1 MKNKVL
7 LPAFL
12 ALLSIATLSP
22 VLATKKEGKANKAD
36 KKALSEA
43 VRHFDTNGDGKLGG
57 DEADAARKSF
67 AAEPNG
73 PAKSLDADQN
83 GQLEE
88 AEITGVQ
95 VKPKGAK
102 KKKDK

>member
-12 ALLSIATLSP
+12 ALLSIAAPSP
-22 VLATKKEGKANKAD
+22 VLAGKKEGKANKAE
-36 KKALSEA
+36 KKALHEA
-43 VRHFDTNGDGKLGG
+43 VRHFDTNGDGKLEGE
-57 DEADAARKSF
+57 EAETARKSF

-88 AEITGVQ
+88 SEITGVQ

-102 KKKDK
+102 KKQK